1 MLPSFSYLGEHTG
14 FRGTIKNSP
23 RDFVVTELEVPEL
36 LLRDARAELLQESSE
51 APPAQSRPCPREP
64 KKRRPEPPGPGALG
78 CPRHA
83 APGPPG
89 RGPSRAG
96 GGSAASPGR
105 SQRER
110 DPDLQP
116 GPGEA
121 PVLESLLGKP
131 VSELLNKFACDV
143 KDAWGLEN
151 NADAGAREFSLG
163 PRLDKKIRADLHSA
177 VRQKYP
183 FLVTVTKDNEMIVKG
198 NPDYRELCQLVTE
211 KETSDFFKFLDAKLE
226 NSTFS
231 FEPDG
236 NKEHRKTVH
245 HFINRKFGKLLETK
259 SFTMTDANDQ
269 PNTSIIVR
277 FREKSLSRKRCA
289 GGFQKQDVYTAFTL
303 QKENL
308 ETLEA
313 IGLLAVELDVLP
325 SDFSYTGIKDK
336 KAITLQ
342 PMVVKKVTP
351 ERLKEIGNKME
362 KKGMKIYNIRPAY
375 QHLRLGQLK
384 GNHFDIVVRDL
395 QHHSHD
401 TSADLKER
409 ISEAVESVETKGF
422 VNYYGPQRFGQ
433 GQIVQTDQI
442 GLALLNEK
450 MVKAVKL
457 FFMPEDTDDPVNNAK
472 RYFLQT
478 EDAKGTLVM
487 LPEFKVREKML
498 LRALNRY
505 GVNHEGCTKGWLNI
519 PHSLR
524 IFYVH
529 AYCSKIWN
537 EAASYRLKTYGSK
550 VVEGDLVFL
559 EEIDESISLNDKV
572 SLLVKVS
579 IPYCEDSCQ
588 VASGRTRG
596 NSLKLYQKKLGY
608 VHVVTASEESANKY
622 SIYQISLFF
631 SSKVVLPMVGHSI
644 KYPSNK
650 VGQWYHERLSK
661 DELELCKFRVSPL
674 QLNIPGCY
682 RLILKNVQNLS
693 YFLESSEKE
702 IKIEDNHLNDLKVS
716 LHISFDLDPS
726 CYATVCLREIMKCH
740 F

>member
-1 MLPSFSYLGEHTG
+1 MLPSFSYLTEHTG

-23 RDFVVTELEVPEL
+23 RDFVVTELEVAEPFPG
-36 LLRDARAELLQESSE
+36 DTRAELLHKSSE
-51 APPAQSRPCPREP
+51 APPGQSSPWPRQP
-64 KKRRPEPPGPGALG
+64 KKRRTEPPGPGAPG
-78 CPRHA
+78 CPRGA
-83 APGPPG
+83 APGPLGHSPG
-89 RGPSRAG
+89 C
-96 GGSAASPGR
+96 AASPGT
-105 SQRER
+105 RER
-110 DPDLQP
+110 EGDPELQP
-116 GPGEA
+116 GRQAA
-121 PVLESLLGKP
+121 PLLESLLGKAE
-131 VSELLNKFACDV
+131 SELLHKFACDL

-151 NADAGAREFSLG
+151 NADAGTREFSLG

-177 VRQKYP
+177 IRQEFP

-198 NPDYRELCQLVTE
+198 NPDYRELSQLVTE

-236 NKEHRKTVH
+236 NKEHRKIVH

-259 SFTMTDANDQ
+259 SFTVPDVNDQ
-269 PNTSIIVR
+269 PNMSIVVR
-277 FREKSLSRKRCA
+277 FREKSWSRKRSA
-289 GGFQKQDVYTAFTL
+289 GGFQEKQDVYTAFTL

-313 IGLLAVELDVLP
+313 IGLLAAELDVLP

-336 KAITLQ
+336 KAITFQ

-362 KKGMKIYNIRPAY
+362 KKGIRIYNIRPAY

-395 QHHSHD
+395 RHHSHD
-401 TSADLKER
+401 SCADLKGR
-409 ISEAVESVETKGF
+409 ISEAMENVETKGF

-457 FFMPEDTDDPVNNAK
+457 FFTPEDTDDPVNNAK

-478 EDAKGTLVM
+478 EDAKGTLMM

-505 GVNHEGCTKGWLNI
+505 GVNQEGCTKGWLNI

-537 EAASYRLKTYGSK
+537 EAASYRLKIYGSK

-559 EEIDESISLNDKV
+559 EENDESISVNDKV
-572 SLLVKVS
+572 H
-579 IPYCEDSCQ
+579 I
-588 VASGRTRG
+588 
-596 NSLKLYQKKLGY
+596 
-608 VHVVTASEESANKY
+608 VTASEESASVY
-622 SIYQISLFF
+622 SIYQ
-631 SSKVVLPMVGHSI
+631 VVLPMVGHSI

-650 VGQWYHERLSK
+650 VGQWYHERLCK

-693 YFLESSEKE
+693 YFLEGSEKG
-702 IKIEDNHLNDLKVS
+702 IKIEDNDLNDLKVS

-726 CYATVCLREIMKCH
+726 CYATVCLREMMKCH

>member
-1 MLPSFSYLGEHTG
+1 MLPSFSYLTEHTG

-23 RDFVVTELEVPEL
+23 RDFVVTELG
-36 LLRDARAELLQESSE
+36 
-51 APPAQSRPCPREP
+51 
-64 KKRRPEPPGPGALG
+64 RRTEPPGPGA
-78 CPRHA
+78 PRCLRDA
-83 APGPPG
+83 APGPAG

-96 GGSAASPGR
+96 GGCAASPGK
-105 SQRER
+105 SEHQG
-110 DPDLQP
+110 DPELQA
-116 GPGEA
+116 GLGET

-131 VSELLNKFACDV
+131 VSELLHKFACDL
-143 KDAWGLEN
+143 KDAWSLEN
-151 NADAGAREFSLG
+151 NVDAGTREFSLG

-177 VRQKYP
+177 VRQKFP

-211 KETSDFFKFLDAKLE
+211 KETNDFFKFLDAKLE

-236 NKEHRKTVH
+236 NKEHRKIVH

-259 SFTMTDANDQ
+259 SFTVTDVNDE
-269 PNTSIIVR
+269 PNMSIMVR
-277 FREKSLSRKRCA
+277 FREKSWSRKRSA
-289 GGFQKQDVYTAFTL
+289 GGFHEKQDVYTAFTL

-313 IGLLAVELDVLP
+313 IGLLAAELDILP

-351 ERLKEIGNKME
+351 ERLKEIGKKME

-401 TSADLKER
+401 SSADLKGR
-409 ISEAVESVETKGF
+409 ISEAMESVEKKGF

-457 FFMPEDTDDPVNNAK
+457 FFTPEDTDDPVNNAK

-478 EDAKGTLVM
+478 
-487 LPEFKVREKML
+487 
-498 LRALNRY
+498 
-505 GVNHEGCTKGWLNI
+505 GCTKGWLNI

-559 EEIDESISLNDKV
+559 EENDESISLNDK
-572 SLLVKVS
+572 
-579 IPYCEDSCQ
+579 
-588 VASGRTRG
+588 
-596 NSLKLYQKKLGY
+596 

-622 SIYQISLFF
+622 SIYQ
-631 SSKVVLPMVGHSI
+631 VVLPMVGHSI

-661 DELELCKFRVSPL
+661 DELELCKFRVP
-674 QLNIPGCY
+674 P
-682 RLILKNVQNLS
+682 V
-693 YFLESSEKE
+693 EE

-726 CYATVCLREIMKCH
+726 CYATVCLREIMKCN

>member
-1 MLPSFSYLGEHTG
+1 MLPSFSYLTEHTG
-14 FRGTIKNSP
+14 FRGTIKNAP
-23 RDFVVTELEVPEL
+23 GDFVVTELEVPEL
-36 LLRDARAELLQESSE
+36 FLGDSRAELLPKSSE
-51 APPAQSRPCPREP
+51 AAQSGPCPREP
-64 KKRRPEPPGPGALG
+64 KRRRTEPPECPRDSAPGAPGQGPG
-78 CPRHA
+78 
-83 APGPPG
+83 
-89 RGPSRAG
+89 RAG
-96 GGSAASPGR
+96 GGRAASPEQTGP
-105 SQRER
+105 EGE
-110 DPDLQP
+110 PELQP
-116 GPGEA
+116 GLGEA
-121 PVLESLLGKP
+121 PGLESLLGEP
-131 VSELLNKFACDV
+131 VSELLHKFACDV
-143 KDAWGLEN
+143 KDAWRSGN
-151 NADAGAREFSLG
+151 SADAAAREFSLG

-177 VRQKYP
+177 VRQKFP
-183 FLVTVTKDNEMIVKG
+183 FLVTLTKDNEMIVKG

-211 KETSDFFKFLDAKLE
+211 KETSGFFKFLDAKLE

-259 SFTMTDANDQ
+259 SFTMTDVSDQ
-269 PNTSIIVR
+269 PSTSIMVR
-277 FREKSLSRKRCA
+277 FREKSGSRKRCA
-289 GGFQKQDVYTAFTL
+289 GGFEDKQDVYTAFTL

-313 IGLLAVELDVLP
+313 IGLLAAELDVLP

-362 KKGMKIYNIRPAY
+362 KKGMKIYNIRPAQ

-401 TSADLKER
+401 SGDLEER
-409 ISEAVESVETKGF
+409 IAEAVESVETKGF

-457 FFMPEDTDDPVNNAK
+457 FFTPEDTDDPVNNAK

-559 EEIDESISLNDKV
+559 EENDESNSLND
-572 SLLVKVS
+572 
-579 IPYCEDSCQ
+579 
-588 VASGRTRG
+588 
-596 NSLKLYQKKLGY
+596 
-608 VHVVTASEESANKY
+608 
-622 SIYQISLFF
+622 
-631 SSKVVLPMVGHSI
+631 KVVLPMVGHSI

-682 RLILKNVQNLS
+682 RLILKNVKNVS

-702 IKIEDNHLNDLKVS
+702 IKIEDNHLNDLQVS

-726 CYATVCLREIMKCH
+726 CYATVCLREIMKCD

>member
-1 MLPSFSYLGEHTG
+1 MLRSFSYVTDHSG
-14 FRGTIKNSP
+14 FCGTIKNSP
-23 RDFVVTELEVPEL
+23 SDFVVTEIEMPEH
-36 LLRDARAELLQESSE
+36 LLRDTRAESLQ
-51 APPAQSRPCPREP
+51 
-64 KKRRPEPPGPGALG
+64 KT
-78 CPRHA
+78 
-83 APGPPG
+83 
-89 RGPSRAG
+89 
-96 GGSAASPGR
+96 
-105 SQRER
+105 
-110 DPDLQP
+110 
-116 GPGEA
+116 GEA
-121 PVLESLLGKP
+121 PLEESSPCLQHPKKLRKELRAEGCRGGREGEPKVVSGLEEASTLDSLLGKP
-131 VSELLNKFACDV
+131 MSELLSKFACDLKEAWDV
-143 KDAWGLEN
+143 KC
-151 NADAGAREFSLG
+151 NADAGTGEFLLG
-163 PRLDKKIRADLHSA
+163 PILDKKNRADLHSA
-177 VRQKYP
+177 IRQKFP

-198 NPDYRELCQLVTE
+198 NADYRELCQLVTE

-236 NKEHRKTVH
+236 NKEHRKVVH

-259 SFTMTDANDQ
+259 AFTVTDVNDQ
-269 PNTSIIVR
+269 PNMSIMVR
-277 FREKSLSRKRCA
+277 FRERSGSRKRSA
-289 GGFQKQDVYTAFTL
+289 GGFQGKQDLYTAFTL

-313 IGLLAVELDVLP
+313 IGLLAAELGVLP

-336 KAITLQ
+336 KAITYQ
-342 PMVVKKVTP
+342 PMVVRKVTP
-351 ERLKEIGNKME
+351 ERLKEIGSKME
-362 KKGMKIYNIRPAY
+362 KKGMRIHNIHSAC

-384 GNHFDIVVRDL
+384 GNRFDIVVRDL
-395 QHHSHD
+395 KHHSHD
-401 TSADLKER
+401 SSADLKER
-409 ISEAVESVETKGF
+409 ISEAMENIKTKGF

-433 GQIVQTDQI
+433 GQNVQTDQI

-457 FFMPEDTDDPVNNAK
+457 FFTPEDTDDPVNNAK

-478 EDAKGTLVM
+478 EDAKGALVM

-519 PHSLR
+519 PHSMR

-537 EAASYRLKTYGSK
+537 EAASYRLKIYGSK
-550 VVEGDLVFL
+550 VVEGDLVFS
-559 EEIDESISLNDKV
+559 EENDESVSLNDKV
-572 SLLVKVS
+572 
-579 IPYCEDSCQ
+579 
-588 VASGRTRG
+588 
-596 NSLKLYQKKLGY
+596 
-608 VHVVTASEESANKY
+608 HVVTAPEESANKY
-622 SIYQISLFF
+622 SINQ
-631 SSKVVLPMVGHSI
+631 VVLPMVGHSI

-661 DELELCKFRVSPL
+661 DELQMCKFRVSPL

-682 RLILKNVQNLS
+682 RPILKKVQNLS
-693 YFLESSEKE
+693 YCLEGSEKGIE
-702 IKIEDNHLNDLKVS
+702 IEDNHLNESKVS

-726 CYATVCLREIMKCH
+726 CYATACLREIMKCD

>member
-1 MLPSFSYLGEHTG
+1 MLPCFSYLTEHTG

-36 LLRDARAELLQESSE
+36 FLRGTRAELLQKTSE
-51 APPAQSRPCPREP
+51 APPAQSSLCPREP
-64 KKRRPEPPGPGALG
+64 KKRRTEPPGPAAPG
-78 CPRHA
+78 CPRDA

-96 GGSAASPGR
+96 GGCAASPG
-105 SQRER
+105 SNEREG
-110 DPDLQP
+110 DSDLQS
-116 GPGEA
+116 GLGEA
-121 PVLESLLGKP
+121 PVLESLLGRP

-143 KDAWGLEN
+143 KDAWGLGN
-151 NADAGAREFSLG
+151 NADAAAGEFSLG

-259 SFTMTDANDQ
+259 SFTVTDVNDQ
-269 PNTSIIVR
+269 PNMSIMVR

-289 GGFQKQDVYTAFTL
+289 GGFQVKQDVYT
-303 QKENL
+303 
-308 ETLEA
+308 
-313 IGLLAVELDVLP
+313 
-325 SDFSYTGIKDK
+325 DFSYTGIKDK

-351 ERLKEIGNKME
+351 ERLKEIGSKME

-384 GNHFDIVVRDL
+384 GNHFDIVVRHL

-401 TSADLKER
+401 SSADLKER
-409 ISEAVESVETKGF
+409 ISEAVESVKTKGF

-450 MVKAVKL
+450 TVKAVKL
-457 FFMPEDTDDPVNNAK
+457 FFTPEDTDDPVNNAK

-559 EEIDESISLNDKV
+559 EENDESISLNDK
-572 SLLVKVS
+572 
-579 IPYCEDSCQ
+579 
-588 VASGRTRG
+588 
-596 NSLKLYQKKLGY
+596 

-622 SIYQISLFF
+622 SIYQ
-631 SSKVVLPMVGHSI
+631 VVLPMVGHSI

-682 RLILKNVQNLS
+682 RLILKKVQNLS

-702 IKIEDNHLNDLKVS
+702 TKIEDNHLNDLKVS

-726 CYATVCLREIMKCH
+726 CYATVFLREIMKCD

>member
-1 MLPSFSYLGEHTG
+1 MLPSFFVTEHTG

-23 RDFVVTELEVPEL
+23 RDFLVTELEVPEL
-36 LLRDARAELLQESSE
+36 FLRDTRAGLLQKTSE
-51 APPAQSRPCPREP
+51 APPAQGSPCPWEP
-64 KKRRPEPPGPGALG
+64 KKRRTERPGPGAPE
-78 CPRHA
+78 CPRDA

-89 RGPSRAG
+89 RGPSRAAG
-96 GGSAASPGR
+96 ASP
-105 SQRER
+105 SKSEREG
-110 DPDLQP
+110 DPELQS
-116 GPGEA
+116 GLGAA

-131 VSELLNKFACDV
+131 VSELLSKFACDL

-151 NADAGAREFSLG
+151 NTDAGPREFSLG

-177 VRQKYP
+177 VRQKFP
-183 FLVTVTKDNEMIVKG
+183 FLVTVTKDKEIIVKE

-211 KETSDFFKFLDAKLE
+211 KETSDFFKFLDAKIE

-236 NKEHRKTVH
+236 NKEHRKIVH

-259 SFTMTDANDQ
+259 SFTVTDVNDQ
-269 PNTSIIVR
+269 PNMSIMVR
-277 FREKSLSRKRCA
+277 FREKKWSRKRSA
-289 GGFQKQDVYTAFTL
+289 GGFQEKQDVYTAFTL

-313 IGLLAVELDVLP
+313 ISLLAAELDVLP

-351 ERLKEIGNKME
+351 ESLKEIGNKME
-362 KKGMKIYNIRPAY
+362 KKGMKIYNIRPAC

-401 TSADLKER
+401 SSADLKER
-409 ISEAVESVETKGF
+409 ISEAIESVEIKGF

-450 MVKAVKL
+450 MVEAVKL
-457 FFMPEDTDDPVNNAK
+457 FFTPKDTDDPVNNAK

-505 GVNHEGCTKGWLNI
+505 GVNQEGCTKGWLNI

-537 EAASYRLKTYGSK
+537 EAASYRLKAYGSK

-559 EEIDESISLNDKV
+559 EENDESISLNDK
-572 SLLVKVS
+572 
-579 IPYCEDSCQ
+579 
-588 VASGRTRG
+588 
-596 NSLKLYQKKLGY
+596 

-622 SIYQISLFF
+622 SIYQ
-631 SSKVVLPMVGHSI
+631 VVLPMVGHSI

-682 RLILKNVQNLS
+682 RFILKNVQNLS

-702 IKIEDNHLNDLKVS
+702 IKIEDNHLNDLKLS

-726 CYATVCLREIMKCH
+726 CYATVCLREIMKCD

>member
-1 MLPSFSYLGEHTG
+1 
-14 FRGTIKNSP
+14 
-23 RDFVVTELEVPEL
+23 
-36 LLRDARAELLQESSE
+36 
-51 APPAQSRPCPREP
+51 
-64 KKRRPEPPGPGALG
+64 
-78 CPRHA
+78 
-83 APGPPG
+83 
-89 RGPSRAG
+89 
-96 GGSAASPGR
+96 
-105 SQRER
+105 
-110 DPDLQP
+110 
-116 GPGEA
+116 
-121 PVLESLLGKP
+121 
-131 VSELLNKFACDV
+131 
-143 KDAWGLEN
+143 
-151 NADAGAREFSLG
+151 
-163 PRLDKKIRADLHSA
+163 
-177 VRQKYP
+177 
-183 FLVTVTKDNEMIVKG
+183 MIV
-198 NPDYRELCQLVTE
+198 
-211 KETSDFFKFLDAKLE
+211 S
-226 NSTFS
+226 
-231 FEPDG
+231 
-236 NKEHRKTVH
+236 
-245 HFINRKFGKLLETK
+245 
-259 SFTMTDANDQ
+259 
-269 PNTSIIVR
+269 
-277 FREKSLSRKRCA
+277 
-289 GGFQKQDVYTAFTL
+289 AFTL

-313 IGLLAVELDVLP
+313 IGLLAAELDVLP

-401 TSADLKER
+401 SSADLRER
-409 ISEAVESVETKGF
+409 VSEAMESVETKGF

-442 GLALLNEK
+442 GLALLKEK

-457 FFMPEDTDDPVNNAK
+457 FFTPEDTDDPVNNAK

-478 EDAKGTLVM
+478 DAKGTLVM

-505 GVNHEGCTKGWLNI
+505 GVNNEGCTKGWLNI

-559 EEIDESISLNDKV
+559 EENDESIPLNDK
-572 SLLVKVS
+572 
-579 IPYCEDSCQ
+579 
-588 VASGRTRG
+588 
-596 NSLKLYQKKLGY
+596 

-622 SIYQISLFF
+622 SIYQ
-631 SSKVVLPMVGHSI
+631 VVLPMVGHSI

-693 YFLESSEKE
+693 YFLESSEKG
-702 IKIEDNHLNDLKVS
+702 INIEDNHLSDLKVS

-726 CYATVCLREIMKCH
+726 CYATVCLREIMKCD

>member
-1 MLPSFSYLGEHTG
+1 MLPSFSYLTEHAG

-23 RDFVVTELEVPEL
+23 SDFVVTELEVPEL
-36 LLRDARAELLQESSE
+36 FLRDTRAELLQRTSE
-51 APPAQSRPCPREP
+51 APPAQSSQCPREP
-64 KKRRPEPPGPGALG
+64 KRRRTEPPGQGAPA
-78 CPRHA
+78 CPRDA
-83 APGPPG
+83 
-89 RGPSRAG
+89 AG
-96 GGSAASPGR
+96 GGCAATPGK
-105 SQRER
+105 SESEG
-110 DPDLQP
+110 DPELRA
-116 GPGEA
+116 GLGEA
-121 PVLESLLGKP
+121 CPLESLLGKP
-131 VSELLNKFACDV
+131 VSELLNKFACDL
-143 KDAWGLEN
+143 KDTWGLEN
-151 NADAGAREFSLG
+151 NADAGTREFSLG

-177 VRQKYP
+177 VRQKFP
-183 FLVTVTKDNEMIVKG
+183 FLVTVTRDNEMIVKG

-211 KETSDFFKFLDAKLE
+211 KETNDFFKFLDAKLE

-236 NKEHRKTVH
+236 NKEHRKVVH

-259 SFTMTDANDQ
+259 SFTVTDVNDQ
-269 PNTSIIVR
+269 PNMSITVR
-277 FREKSLSRKRCA
+277 FREKSWSRKRSA
-289 GGFQKQDVYTAFTL
+289 GGFQEKQDVYTAFTL

-313 IGLLAVELDVLP
+313 IGLLAAELDILP

-342 PMVVKKVTP
+342 PMIVKKVTP

-362 KKGMKIYNIRPAY
+362 KKGMKIFNIRPAY

-401 TSADLKER
+401 SSADLKER
-409 ISEAVESVETKGF
+409 ISEAMKSVETKGF

-457 FFMPEDTDDPVNNAK
+457 FFTPEDTDDPVNNAK

-505 GVNHEGCTKGWLNI
+505 GVNHEGCTKAWLNI

-550 VVEGDLVFL
+550 VVEGDLVCL
-559 EEIDESISLNDKV
+559 EENGESISLNDK
-572 SLLVKVS
+572 
-579 IPYCEDSCQ
+579 
-588 VASGRTRG
+588 
-596 NSLKLYQKKLGY
+596 

-622 SIYQISLFF
+622 SIYQ
-631 SSKVVLPMVGHSI
+631 VVLPMVGHSV

-674 QLNIPGCY
+674 HLNIPGCY
-682 RLILKNVQNLS
+682 RLILKTVQNLS

-726 CYATVCLREIMKCH
+726 CYATVCLREIMKCN

>member
-1 MLPSFSYLGEHTG
+1 MLPSLSYLTG
-14 FRGTIKNSP
+14 HAGFCGTIKNSP
-23 RDFVVTELEVPEL
+23 SDFIVTEIEASEHSP
-36 LLRDARAELLQESSE
+36 RDTQAEWLQKTSE
-51 APPAQSRPCPREP
+51 ARLERSSPCPPQP
-64 KKRRPEPPGPGALG
+64 KRPRAGPAAGGPDGVPGPGGVPGPDGVLGPPGPGTG
-78 CPRHA
+78 
-83 APGPPG
+83 
-89 RGPSRAG
+89 RAG
-96 GGSAASPGR
+96 GGCAASPGKNR
-105 SQRER
+105 QM
-110 DPDLQP
+110 
-116 GPGEA
+116 GEA
-121 PVLESLLGKP
+121 EPRAGLRGAGVLDSLLGKP
-131 VSELLNKFACDV
+131 VSELLHRFACDL
-143 KDAWGLEN
+143 KNSWDLGDDAE
-151 NADAGAREFSLG
+151 AGSRELSLG
-163 PRLDKKIRADLHSA
+163 PVLDKKTRAELHSA
-177 VRQKYP
+177 VRQAFP
-183 FLVTVTKDNEMIVKG
+183 FLVTVTKENEMIVKG
-198 NPDYRELCQLVTE
+198 NADYRDLCQLVTE

-236 NKEHRKTVH
+236 NKEHRKVVH
-245 HFINRKFGKLLETK
+245 HFINRKFGRLVETK
-259 SFTMTDANDQ
+259 SFTVTDVDDK
-269 PNTSIIVR
+269 PNMSIMVR
-277 FREKSLSRKRCA
+277 FREKSWSGKRSA
-289 GGFQKQDVYTAFTL
+289 GGFHEKQDLYTAFTL

-313 IGLLAVELDVLP
+313 IGLLAAELGVLP

-336 KAITLQ
+336 KAITYQ

-351 ERLKEIGNKME
+351 ERLKEIGSKME
-362 KKGMKIYNIRPAY
+362 KKGMRIHNIHSAC

-395 QHHSHD
+395 KHHSHD
-401 TSADLKER
+401 SSADLKER
-409 ISEAVESVETKGF
+409 IAEAMENVETKGF

-433 GQIVQTDQI
+433 GQNVQTDQI

-457 FFMPEDTDDPVNNAK
+457 FFTPEDTDDPVNNAK

-519 PHSLR
+519 PHSMR

-537 EAASYRLKTYGSK
+537 EAASYRLKIYGSK
-550 VVEGDLVFL
+550 VVEGDLVFS
-559 EEIDESISLNDKV
+559 EEKDESVSLNDKV
-572 SLLVKVS
+572 
-579 IPYCEDSCQ
+579 
-588 VASGRTRG
+588 
-596 NSLKLYQKKLGY
+596 
-608 VHVVTASEESANKY
+608 HVVTAAEESASKY
-622 SIYQISLFF
+622 SINQ
-631 SSKVVLPMVGHSI
+631 VVLPMVGHSI

-661 DELELCKFRVSPL
+661 DELQMCKFRVAPL

-682 RLILKNVQNLS
+682 RPILKTVQNLS
-693 YFLESSEKE
+693 YFLEGGEKG
-702 IKIEDNHLNDLKVS
+702 IKIEGNHLHESKAS

-726 CYATVCLREIMKCH
+726 CYATVCLREIMKCN

>member
-1 MLPSFSYLGEHTG
+1 MLPSFSYLTKHTG
-14 FRGTIKNSP
+14 FRGTIKNAP
-23 RDFVVTELEVPEL
+23 RDFVVTELEL
-36 LLRDARAELLQESSE
+36 FLGDSRAELLQKTSE
-51 APPAQSRPCPREP
+51 APPAQDSPCPREP
-64 KKRRPEPPGPGALG
+64 KKRRTEPPCPSAPG
-78 CPRHA
+78 CPRDA
-83 APGPPG
+83 AAGPPG
-89 RGPSRAG
+89 G
-96 GGSAASPGR
+96 GCAASPGK
-105 SQRER
+105 SE
-110 DPDLQP
+110 PEGEPELQS
-116 GPGEA
+116 GLGEA

-131 VSELLNKFACDV
+131 MSELLHKFACHV
-143 KDAWGLEN
+143 KEGRGLEN

-177 VRQKYP
+177 VRQKFP

-259 SFTMTDANDQ
+259 SFTVTDVNDQ
-269 PNTSIIVR
+269 PNTSIMVR
-277 FREKSLSRKRCA
+277 FREKSWSRKRCA
-289 GGFQKQDVYTAFTL
+289 GGFQEKQDIYT
-303 QKENL
+303 
-308 ETLEA
+308 
-313 IGLLAVELDVLP
+313 
-325 SDFSYTGIKDK
+325 DFSYTGIKDK

-362 KKGMKIYNIRPAY
+362 KKGMKIYNIRPAH

-401 TSADLKER
+401 SSADLKER
-409 ISEAVESVETKGF
+409 IAEAVESVETKGF

-457 FFMPEDTDDPVNNAK
+457 FFTPEDTDDPVNNAK

-559 EEIDESISLNDKV
+559 EENGESISLNDKV
-572 SLLVKVS
+572 
-579 IPYCEDSCQ
+579 
-588 VASGRTRG
+588 
-596 NSLKLYQKKLGY
+596 
-608 VHVVTASEESANKY
+608 HVVTAAEESANKY
-622 SIYQISLFF
+622 SIYQ
-631 SSKVVLPMVGHSI
+631 VVLPMVGHSI
-644 KYPSNK
+644 KYPNNK

-661 DELELCKFRVSPL
+661 DDLELCKFRVSPL

-726 CYATVCLREIMKCH
+726 CYATVCLREIMKCD